1 MSEKEKQLAKY
12 NLCKSLVE
20 LVGAE
25 QATADLYKLYE
36 QHKHDMFDSKEQV
49 AEIIEQVVSE
59 PDLIVDATRNPNE
72 KHYYKAAKKLDSE
85 KMGDIVIKAE
95 ENKKE
100 AEIFH
105 ANYKNVKEF
114 DRLVKQVANGRDAHF
129 LHPDLKNRLGLADKP
144 HSSATQS
151 GIIPQDSNQNQTK
164 SRQKQILDMKERV
177 KNVVNK
183 GALSP
188 QTPNKEMER

>member
-1 MSEKEKQLAKY
+1 MILKWECKEIKMNEKEKQLARF
-12 NLCKSLVE
+12 NLCKSLVV
-20 LVGAE
+20 LVGKE

-49 AEIIEQVVSE
+49 AEIIEQVASE

-72 KHYYKAAKKLDSE
+72 KHYYKAAKQLDDK

-144 HSSATQS
+144 HSLATQ
-151 GIIPQDSNQNQTK
+151 GEIIQQSTKQSQGKNNKANKKPKSKQNNFENQ
-164 SRQKQILDMKERV
+164 I
-177 KNVVNK
+177 
-183 GALSP
+183 
-188 QTPNKEMER
+188 

>member
-1 MSEKEKQLAKY
+1 MSEKEKQLARF
-12 NLCKSLVE
+12 NLCKSLVV
-20 LVGAE
+20 LLGKE

-49 AEIIEQVVSE
+49 AEIIEQVASE
-59 PDLIVDATRNPNE
+59 PDLIVDATKNPNE
-72 KHYYKAAKKLDSE
+72 KHYYKAAKQLDNN

-95 ENKKE
+95 ENKKD

-144 HSSATQS
+144 HSLATQNK
-151 GIIPQDSNQNQTK
+151 IIQKDNAKSQGNSSKKPKSKSKSKQNDFENQ
-164 SRQKQILDMKERV
+164 M
-177 KNVVNK
+177 
-183 GALSP
+183 
-188 QTPNKEMER
+188 